1 MPASCPP
8 GPCPLWPH
16 KQDAG
21 ERPIKGMGVSDFES
35 PDIYTICA
43 CCVYLRTFP
52 VKGAG
57 PLVAGSVNASC
68 FLCLNV
74 PLSMTV
80 NVDLSEKHP
89 NMFREETLG
98 PHSTRLL
105 FCGENRKKITPELVV
120 FVSCGLLNKPCHAC
134 GCCLPE
140 SLRALYV
147 SLLENIDR
155 KAFGQIIK
163 WGLLASSH

>member
-1 MPASCPP
+1 M
-8 GPCPLWPH
+8 
-16 KQDAG
+16 
-21 ERPIKGMGVSDFES
+21 
-35 PDIYTICA
+35 
-43 CCVYLRTFP
+43 
-52 VKGAG
+52 
-57 PLVAGSVNASC
+57 AGSVNASC

-89 NMFREETLG
+89 NMFIEETLG

-105 FCGENRKKITPELVV
+105 FCGEKRKKITPALVV

-140 SLRALYV
+140 SLRALYD
-147 SLLENIDR
+147 SLLENTEG
-155 KAFGQIIK
+155 KAFR
-163 WGLLASSH
+163 